1 MTYRPVEVLL
11 VEDSP
16 GDVWLTKEA
25 LRQGSTRKNI
35 SVVNNGEQ
43 GIDFLRRRGAYSNA
57 PRPDLVLLDLNL
69 PRRDGIEVLREVKT
83 DPDLRTITVVVLTT
97 SEAPVDINAAY
108 DLNANCYVVKPVDLE
123 QFTAAIHGIEEFW
136 MRLASLPT
144 LDPHGSK
151 ETDRKK
157 DEKPG
162 LPNGDHSE
170 AAGCCTSAARRFR
183 PRPLRVRRAERVR
196 MRVCAR

>member
-25 LRQGSTRKNI
+25 LRQGPTRKNI

-43 GIDFLRRRGAYSNA
+43 AIDFLRRRGAYSNA

-69 PRRDGIEVLREVKT
+69 PRRDGIEVLREIKT
-83 DPDLRTITVVVLTT
+83 DLDLRTITVVVLTT

-144 LDPHGSK
+144 LDPRGSK
-151 ETDRKK
+151 DTDQKK
-157 DEKPG
+157 AEKPG
-162 LPNGDHSE
+162 FPNGDRSE
-170 AAGCCTSAARRFR
+170 TAGSWTSAARRVR
-183 PRPLRVRRAERVR
+183 RRALRVHASKGVG
-196 MRVCAR
+196 MRICAR